1 MKILFNLSRAVQN
14 LGGNLGKKLSSSTN
28 RSHSI
33 FEKIKEHQ
41 PEYINFNRYKQGI
54 ESQKK
59 LYFEILPKLSPNIVK
74 FNRYDK
80 FGNHVC

>member
-33 FEKIKEHQ
+33 FDTIKEHQ
-41 PEYINFNRYKQGI
+41 PKCINFNKYKQGI
-54 ESQKK
+54 ESQRKIIS
-59 LYFEILPKLSPNIVK
+59 EIRKLSPDIVK
-74 FNRYDK
+74 FDRYDK